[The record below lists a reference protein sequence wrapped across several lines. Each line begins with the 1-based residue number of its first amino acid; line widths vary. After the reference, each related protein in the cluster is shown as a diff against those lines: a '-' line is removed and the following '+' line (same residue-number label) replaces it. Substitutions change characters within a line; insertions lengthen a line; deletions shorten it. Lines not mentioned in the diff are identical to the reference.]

1 MIKPTKYT
9 NIDLSVLGLSTE
21 ILRLLLSEN
30 VLKYSQIIGRITH
43 KKGEESKR
51 NFLLALNFLYLI
63 GKVEYYPEE
72 DVIKLISEKH

>member
-21 ILRLLLSEN
+21 ILKLLLSDN
-30 VLKYSQIIGRITH
+30 TLKYNQIIGRIIH
-43 KKGEESKR
+43 KKGEDAKQ
-51 NFLLALNFLYLI
+51 NFLLALSFLYLL

-72 DVIKLISEKH
+72 DVIRLLHVKH